1 MESKKLNL
9 QRLIF
14 EFLSVSFAVLI
25 ALLVNQWREDY
36 NNNKL
41 AEKAIYN
48 IKQEIKENKDVMDI
62 LIPSHKSIL
71 SNIDSIIVR
80 KEKYN
85 SIVDSNISINVT
97 LISSSAWEMAEIT
110 NAIFYLDFDDANK
123 MAKVYKLQSYYESII
138 KQFIL
143 KNSYSYQSNQDLEF
157 LKNNKQFLE
166 TIIPMEEDLQKYFN
180 LLLKNVLVE
189 EAKK

>member
-1 MESKKLNL
+1 MKNKRLNI

-14 EFLSVSFAVLI
+14 EFISVSFAVLI
-25 ALLVNQWREDY
+25 ALLVNQWREDH
-36 NNNKL
+36 NNGKL
-41 AEKAIYN
+41 AEKAIFN
-48 IKQEIKENKDVMDI
+48 IEQELHENKDAMDI

-71 SNIDSIIVR
+71 SQIDSIIGT
-80 KEKYN
+80 KEKN
-85 SIVDSNISINVT
+85 ISTVDSNISIDVT

-123 MAKVYKLQSYYESII
+123 MAKVYNLQSYYESII

-157 LKNNKQFLE
+157 LRNNKQFLE
-166 TIIPMEEDLQKYFN
+166 TIIPLEEDLQNYFD

-189 EAKK
+189 ENNE

>member
-1 MESKKLNL
+1 MKNKRLNI

-14 EFLSVSFAVLI
+14 EFISVSFAVLI
-25 ALLVNQWREDY
+25 ALLVNQWREDH
-36 NNNKL
+36 NNGKL

-48 IKQEIKENKDVMDI
+48 IKQELHENKDVMDI
-62 LIPSHKSIL
+62 LIPSHKSTL
-71 SNIDSIIVR
+71 SHIDSIIGR
-80 KEKYN
+80 KEKN
-85 SIVDSNISINVT
+85 ISSVDSIISIDVT

-123 MAKVYKLQSYYESII
+123 MAKVYNLQSYYESII

-143 KNSYSYQSNQDLEF
+143 KNSYSYQSDQDLEF
-157 LKNNKQFLE
+157 LRNNKQFLE
-166 TIIPMEEDLQKYFN
+166 TIIPIEEDLQKYFR

-189 EAKK
+189 EIK

>member
-1 MESKKLNL
+1 MKNKRLNI

-14 EFLSVSFAVLI
+14 EFISVSFAVLI
-25 ALLVNQWREDY
+25 ALLVNQWREDH
-36 NNNKL
+36 NNDKL

-48 IKQEIKENKDVMDI
+48 IKQELQENKDVMDI

-71 SNIDSIIVR
+71 SHIDSIIER
-80 KEKYN
+80 KEKN
-85 SIVDSNISINVT
+85 ISNVDSNISIDVT

-123 MAKVYKLQSYYESII
+123 MAKVYNLQSYYESII

-143 KNSYSYQSNQDLEF
+143 KNSNSYQSDQDLEF
-157 LKNNKQFLE
+157 LRNNKQFLE
-166 TIIPMEEDLQKYFN
+166 TIIPLEEDLQNYFN

-189 EAKK
+189 KIKE

>member
-1 MESKKLNL
+1 MKNKRLNI

-14 EFLSVSFAVLI
+14 EFISVSFAVLI
-25 ALLVNQWREDY
+25 ALLVNQWREDH
-36 NNNKL
+36 NNGKL

-48 IKQEIKENKDVMDI
+48 IKRELQENKDVMAN
-62 LIPSHKSIL
+62 LIPSHKSTLAHID
-71 SNIDSIIVR
+71 SVIGRKENNISTVDSII
-80 KEKYN
+80 
-85 SIVDSNISINVT
+85 SIDVT
-97 LISSSAWEMAEIT
+97 LISSSAWEMAKIT

-123 MAKVYKLQSYYESII
+123 MAKVYNLQSYYESIL

-143 KNSYSYQSNQDLEF
+143 KNSYSYQSDQDLEF

-166 TIIPMEEDLQKYFN
+166 TIIPLEEGLQNYFN

-189 EAKK
+189 EIKE

>member
-1 MESKKLNL
+1 MKNKRLNI

-14 EFLSVSFAVLI
+14 EFISFSFAVLI
-25 ALLVNQWREDY
+25 ALLVDQWREDH
-36 NNNKL
+36 NNDKL

-48 IKQEIKENKDVMDI
+48 IKQELQENKEAMDI

-71 SNIDSIIVR
+71 SQIDSIIGR
-80 KEKYN
+80 KEKN
-85 SIVDSNISINVT
+85 ISTVDSIISIDVT

-123 MAKVYKLQSYYESII
+123 MAKVYNLQSYYESII

-143 KNSYSYQSNQDLEF
+143 KNSYSYQSDQDLEF
-157 LKNNKQFLE
+157 LRNNKQFLK
-166 TIIPMEEDLQKYFN
+166 TIIPLEENLQNYFN
-180 LLLKNVLVE
+180 LLLINVLE
-189 EAKK
+189 EEIEE

>member
-1 MESKKLNL
+1 MKSKKLNL

-14 EFLSVSFAVLI
+14 EFISVSFAVLI
-25 ALLVNQWREDY
+25 ALLVNQWRED
-36 NNNKL
+36 NNNDKL
-41 AEKAIYN
+41 AEMAIYN
-48 IKQEIKENKDVMDI
+48 IKQEIQENKDVMDI
-62 LIPSHKSIL
+62 LIPTHNSVL
-71 SNIDSIIVR
+71 SKIDRIIER

-85 SIVDSNISINVT
+85 STVDSTISIDVT
-97 LISSSAWEMAEIT
+97 LISSTAWEMAEIT

-123 MAKVYKLQSYYESII
+123 LAKVYNLQSYYESII

-166 TIIPMEEDLQKYFN
+166 TIIPLEGDLQKYFN
-180 LLLKNVLVE
+180 LLLNNVLVE
-189 EAKK
+189 ETNK

>member
-1 MESKKLNL
+1 MKNKKLNI

-14 EFLSVSFAVLI
+14 EFISVSFAVLI
-25 ALLVNQWREDY
+25 ALLVNQWREDH
-36 NNNKL
+36 NNGKL

-48 IKQEIKENKDVMDI
+48 IKQELQENKDVMDI

-71 SNIDSIIVR
+71 SNIDSIIGR

-85 SIVDSNISINVT
+85 STVDSSISINVT

-123 MAKVYKLQSYYESII
+123 MAKVYNLQSYYESII

-166 TIIPMEEDLQKYFN
+166 TIIPLEEDLQNYFN

-189 EAKK
+189 ETEK

>member
-1 MESKKLNL
+1 MKNKRLNI

-14 EFLSVSFAVLI
+14 EFISVSFAVLI
-25 ALLVNQWREDY
+25 ALLVNQWREDH
-36 NNNKL
+36 NNGKL
-41 AEKAIYN
+41 AEKAIFN
-48 IKQEIKENKDVMDI
+48 IKQELHENKDAMDI

-71 SNIDSIIVR
+71 SQIDSIIGR
-80 KEKYN
+80 KEKN
-85 SIVDSNISINVT
+85 ISTVDSIISIDVT

-123 MAKVYKLQSYYESII
+123 MAKVYNLQSYYESII

-143 KNSYSYQSNQDLEF
+143 KNSYSYQSDQDLEF
-157 LKNNKQFLE
+157 LRNNKQFLE
-166 TIIPMEEDLQKYFN
+166 TIIPLEEDLQNYFN

-189 EAKK
+189 EIKE

>member
-1 MESKKLNL
+1 MKNKRLNI

-14 EFLSVSFAVLI
+14 EFISVSFAVLI
-25 ALLVNQWREDY
+25 ALLVNQWREDH

-48 IKQEIKENKDVMDI
+48 IKQEIKENKDAMDI
-62 LIPSHKSIL
+62 LIPSHKSTL
-71 SNIDSIIVR
+71 SNIDSIIGR

-143 KNSYSYQSNQDLEF
+143 KNSYSYHSNQDLEF
-157 LKNNKQFLE
+157 INNNKQFLE
-166 TIIPMEEDLQKYFN
+166 TIIPLEEDLQNYFN

-189 EAKK
+189 ETEK

>member
-1 MESKKLNL
+1 MKNKRLNI

-14 EFLSVSFAVLI
+14 EFISVSFAVLI
-25 ALLVNQWREDY
+25 ALLVNQWREDH
-36 NNNKL
+36 NNGKL
-41 AEKAIYN
+41 AEKAIFN
-48 IKQEIKENKDVMDI
+48 IKQELHENKDAMDI

-71 SNIDSIIVR
+71 SQIDSIIGR
-80 KEKYN
+80 KEKN
-85 SIVDSNISINVT
+85 ISTVDSNISIDVT

-123 MAKVYKLQSYYESII
+123 MAKVYNLQSYYESII

-143 KNSYSYQSNQDLEF
+143 KNSYSYQSDQDLEF
-157 LKNNKQFLE
+157 LRNNKQFLE
-166 TIIPMEEDLQKYFN
+166 TIIPLEEDLQNYFN

-189 EAKK
+189 EIEE

>member
-1 MESKKLNL
+1 MKNKRLNI

-14 EFLSVSFAVLI
+14 EFISFSFAVLI
-25 ALLVNQWREDY
+25 ALLVDQWREDH
-36 NNNKL
+36 NNDKL

-48 IKQEIKENKDVMDI
+48 IKQELQENKEAMDI

-71 SNIDSIIVR
+71 SQIDSIIGR
-80 KEKYN
+80 KEKN
-85 SIVDSNISINVT
+85 ISTVDSIISIDVT

-123 MAKVYKLQSYYESII
+123 MAKVYNLQSYYESII

-143 KNSYSYQSNQDLEF
+143 KNSYSYQSDQDLEF
-157 LKNNKQFLE
+157 LRNNKQFLE
-166 TIIPMEEDLQKYFN
+166 TIIPIEEDLQKYFR

-189 EAKK
+189 EIK

>member
-1 MESKKLNL
+1 MKNKRLNI

-14 EFLSVSFAVLI
+14 EFISVSFAVLI
-25 ALLVNQWREDY
+25 ALLVNQWREEY
-36 NNNKL
+36 NNGKL

-48 IKQEIKENKDVMDI
+48 IKQELQENKDVMAI
-62 LIPSHKSIL
+62 LIPSHKSTL
-71 SNIDSIIVR
+71 SHIDSIIGR
-80 KEKYN
+80 EEKN
-85 SIVDSNISINVT
+85 ISTVDSNILIDVT

-123 MAKVYKLQSYYESII
+123 MAKVYNLQSYYESII

-143 KNSYSYQSNQDLEF
+143 KNSFSYQSDQDLEF
-157 LKNNKQFLE
+157 LRNNKQFLE
-166 TIIPMEEDLQKYFN
+166 TIIPLEEDLQNYFN

-189 EAKK
+189 EIKE

>member
-1 MESKKLNL
+1 MINKRLNI

-14 EFLSVSFAVLI
+14 EFISVSFAVLI
-25 ALLVNQWREDY
+25 ALLVNQWREDH
-36 NNNKL
+36 NNSEL

-48 IKQEIKENKDVMDI
+48 IKQELQENKDVMDI

-71 SNIDSIIVR
+71 SHIDSIIRR
-80 KEKYN
+80 KEKN
-85 SIVDSNISINVT
+85 ISTMDSNISIDVT

-123 MAKVYKLQSYYESII
+123 MAKVYNLQSYYESII

-143 KNSYSYQSNQDLEF
+143 KNSYTYQSDQDLEF
-157 LKNNKQFLE
+157 LRNNKQFLE
-166 TIIPMEEDLQKYFN
+166 SIIPLEENLQNYFN
-180 LLLKNVLVE
+180 LLLKNVVVE
-189 EAKK
+189 EIKE

>member
-1 MESKKLNL
+1 LKSKKSNL

-14 EFLSVSFAVLI
+14 EFISVSFAVLV
-25 ALLVNQWREDY
+25 ALLVNQWREDH
-36 NNNKL
+36 NNNNL

-48 IKQEIKENKDVMDI
+48 IKQEIQENKDVMDI

-71 SNIDSIIVR
+71 SNIDSMIVR

-85 SIVDSNISINVT
+85 STVDSSISINVT

-123 MAKVYKLQSYYESII
+123 MAKVYNLQSYYESII

-166 TIIPMEEDLQKYFN
+166 TIIPMEEDLQIYFN

>member
-1 MESKKLNL
+1 MKNKKFNIK
-9 QRLIF
+9 RLIS
-14 EFLSVSFAVLI
+14 EFVSVSFAVLI
-25 ALLVNQWREDY
+25 ALLVNQWREDH
-36 NNNKL
+36 NNGKL

-48 IKQEIKENKDVMDI
+48 IKQELQENKVAMAI

-71 SNIDSIIVR
+71 SQIDSIIVR
-80 KEKYN
+80 KENDNSTVN
-85 SIVDSNISINVT
+85 SIISIDVT

-123 MAKVYKLQSYYESII
+123 MAKVYNLQSYYESII

-143 KNSYSYQSNQDLEF
+143 NNSYSYQSDQDLEF
-157 LKNNKQFLE
+157 LRNNKQFLE
-166 TIIPMEEDLQKYFN
+166 TIIPLEEDLQNYFN

-189 EAKK
+189 EIKE

>member
-1 MESKKLNL
+1 MKNKKFNIK
-9 QRLIF
+9 RLIS
-14 EFLSVSFAVLI
+14 EFVSVSFAVLI
-25 ALLVNQWREDY
+25 ALLVNQWREDH
-36 NNNKL
+36 NNGKL

-48 IKQEIKENKDVMDI
+48 IKQELQENKDAMAI

-71 SNIDSIIVR
+71 SQIDSIIVR
-80 KEKYN
+80 KENDNSTVN
-85 SIVDSNISINVT
+85 SIISIDVT

-123 MAKVYKLQSYYESII
+123 MAKVYNLQSYYESII

-143 KNSYSYQSNQDLEF
+143 KNSYSYQSDQDLEF
-157 LKNNKQFLE
+157 LRNNKQFLE
-166 TIIPMEEDLQKYFN
+166 TIIPLEEDLQNYFN

-189 EAKK
+189 EIKE